1 MQFILF
7 LLYPKLNYM
16 RYFSILLPA
25 LAFLSSCNNN
35 GTSAKKEVKQYTI
48 EQFYKTKNI
57 SGGFFNKDETKIA
70 VNNNQTGIYNVY
82 EINLADTSMKAVTNS
97 AKESLF
103 VNDYVTGTDN
113 IIYSAD
119 QGGNENSH
127 LYLLHP
133 GDSAKDLTPGAK
145 EKTQFSGW
153 NKTHTVLYYTSNKR
167 DPKYFDLYKM
177 DTTTWASNMIYK
189 NDSGYSVDN
198 ISYNEQYILLT
209 KPVTTDAN
217 EMYLYDA
224 SSKQMKKIS
233 TDADAS
239 YASAAFGLNDS
250 SFYYTTNEGK
260 EFTYLMKYNIAS
272 GQKEKV
278 FETNWDVAYM
288 YLSENG
294 KYRVVGINED
304 GRNKVLLF
312 DHATGAAVKFPEITD
327 GDVQGVT
334 ISMSEKNMILT
345 VGSDKSPNNLWLY
358 NFESQKL
365 KQVTN
370 TLNAEINV
378 DDLAKSEVVRFKSF
392 DGVDVPAIYYHP
404 LTASKDKPVPALVWV
419 HGGPGGQ
426 SRVGYSQS
434 AQYFLNHGY
443 AILMVNN
450 RGSSGYGKTFHAMD
464 DRDHGDKDLKDCVY
478 GKRWLAQ
485 QENIDSTRIGIYGGS
500 YGGFMSL
507 AGIIQY
513 PNEFKTGVDLYGV
526 ANWPRTLK
534 NIPPYWESFRKALYR
549 EMGDPYTADS
559 VRLRNISPLFNT
571 EKIKTPLLV
580 LQGTNDP
587 RVLQKESD
595 EIVAGAKKNGTPVE
609 YVLFPDEGHGFI
621 KKENQ
626 MKAAET
632 TLKFLDKYL
641 KNPQKSGLN

>member
-1 MQFILF
+1 
-7 LLYPKLNYM
+7 M
-16 RYFSILLPA
+16 RYFSILISA
-25 LAFLSSCNNN
+25 LAFLSSCKDY

-57 SGGFFNKDETKIA
+57 GGGVFNKDETKIA
-70 VNNNQTGIYNVY
+70 VNNNETGIYNVY
-82 EINLADTSMKAVTNS
+82 EINLADTSMKPVTKS

-103 VNDYVTGTDN
+103 VNDYVAGTDN

-133 GDSAKDLTPGAK
+133 GDSAKDLTPGMK
-145 EKTQFSGW
+145 EKTSFFGW
-153 NKTHTVLYYTSNKR
+153 NKPRTTLYYTSNKR

-177 DTTTWASNMIYK
+177 DTATWTSNMIYK
-189 NDSGYSVDN
+189 NDSGYNVDN
-198 ISYNEQYILLT
+198 ISFNEQYFLLS
-209 KPVTTDAN
+209 KAITTDAN
-217 EMYLYDA
+217 EMYLFNA

-233 TDADAS
+233 TDADAAYS
-239 YASAAFGLNDS
+239 PTGFELNDS
-250 SFYYTTNEGK
+250 SFYFTTNEGK

-294 KYRVVGINED
+294 KYRVIGINED
-304 GRNKVLLF
+304 GRNKVFLF
-312 DHATGAAVKFPEITD
+312 DHATGSPIKFPEIPD
-327 GDVQGVT
+327 GDVQGVN
-334 ISMSEKNMILT
+334 ISNSEKNMILT

-358 NFESQKL
+358 NFETQKL

-370 TLNAEINV
+370 TLNAEINS

-404 LTASKDKPVPALVWV
+404 LAASKDKPVPALVWV

-464 DRDHGDKDLKDCVY
+464 DRDHGDKDLMDCVY
-478 GKRWLAQ
+478 GKRWLAK
-485 QENIDSTRIGIYGGS
+485 QENIDSTKIGIYGGS

-513 PNEFKTGVDLYGV
+513 PNEFKIGVDLYGV

-534 NIPPYWESFRKALYR
+534 SIPPYWESFRKALYR
-549 EMGDPYTADS
+549 EMGDPYTSDS

-609 YVLFPDEGHGFI
+609 YVLFPDEGHGFV

-641 KNPQKSGLN
+641 KNPQKPGLN

>member
-1 MQFILF
+1 
-7 LLYPKLNYM
+7 M
-16 RYFSILLPA
+16 RYFSILISA
-25 LAFLSSCNNN
+25 LAFLSSCKDYV
-35 GTSAKKEVKQYTI
+35 TSAKKEVKQYTI

-57 SGGFFNKDETKIA
+57 GGGVFNKDETKIA
-70 VNNNQTGIYNVY
+70 VNNNETGIYNVY
-82 EINLADTSMKAVTNS
+82 EINLADTSMKPVTKS

-103 VNDYVTGTDN
+103 VNDYVAGTDN

-133 GDSAKDLTPGAK
+133 GDSAKDLTPGMK
-145 EKTQFSGW
+145 EKTSFFGW
-153 NKTHTVLYYTSNKR
+153 NKPRTTLYYTSNKR

-177 DTTTWASNMIYK
+177 DTATWTSNMIYK
-189 NDSGYSVDN
+189 NDSGYNVDN
-198 ISYNEQYILLT
+198 ISFNEQYFLLS
-209 KPVTTDAN
+209 KAITTDAN
-217 EMYLYDA
+217 EMYLFNA

-233 TDADAS
+233 TDADAAYS
-239 YASAAFGLNDS
+239 PTGFELNDS
-250 SFYYTTNEGK
+250 SFYFTTNEGK

-294 KYRVVGINED
+294 KYRVIGINED
-304 GRNKVLLF
+304 GRNKVFLF
-312 DHATGAAVKFPEITD
+312 DHATGSPIKFPEIPD
-327 GDVQGVT
+327 GDVQGVN
-334 ISMSEKNMILT
+334 ISNSEKNMILT

-358 NFESQKL
+358 NFETQKL

-370 TLNAEINV
+370 TLNAEINS

-404 LTASKDKPVPALVWV
+404 LAASKDKPVPALVWV

-464 DRDHGDKDLKDCVY
+464 DRDHGDKDLMDCVY
-478 GKRWLAQ
+478 GKRWLAK
-485 QENIDSTRIGIYGGS
+485 QENIDSTKIGIYGGS

-513 PNEFKTGVDLYGV
+513 PNEFKIGVDLYGV

-534 NIPPYWESFRKALYR
+534 SIPPYWESFRKALYR

-609 YVLFPDEGHGFI
+609 YVLFPDEGHGFV

-626 MKAAET
+626 MKAAEI

-641 KNPQKSGLN
+641 KNPQKPGLN

>member
-1 MQFILF
+1 
-7 LLYPKLNYM
+7 M
-16 RYFSILLPA
+16 RYFSILISA
-25 LAFLSSCNNN
+25 LAFLSSCKDYV
-35 GTSAKKEVKQYTI
+35 TSAKKEVKQYTI

-57 SGGFFNKDETKIA
+57 GGGVFNKDETKIA
-70 VNNNQTGIYNVY
+70 VNNNETGIYNVY
-82 EINLADTSMKAVTNS
+82 EINLADTSMKPVTKS

-103 VNDYVTGTDN
+103 VNDYVAGTDN

-133 GDSAKDLTPGAK
+133 GDSAKDLTPGMK
-145 EKTQFSGW
+145 EKTSFFGW
-153 NKTHTVLYYTSNKR
+153 NKPRKTLYYTSNKR

-177 DTTTWASNMIYK
+177 DTATWTSNMIYK
-189 NDSGYSVDN
+189 NDSGYNVDN
-198 ISYNEQYILLT
+198 ISFNEQYFLLS
-209 KPVTTDAN
+209 KAITTDAN
-217 EMYLYDA
+217 EMYLFNA

-233 TDADAS
+233 TDADAAYS
-239 YASAAFGLNDS
+239 PTGFELNDS
-250 SFYYTTNEGK
+250 SFYFTTNEGK

-294 KYRVVGINED
+294 KYRVIGINED
-304 GRNKVLLF
+304 GRNKVFLF
-312 DHATGAAVKFPEITD
+312 DHATGSPIKFPEIPD
-327 GDVQGVT
+327 GDVQGVN
-334 ISMSEKNMILT
+334 ISNSEKNMILT

-358 NFESQKL
+358 NFETQKL

-370 TLNAEINV
+370 TLNAEINS

-404 LTASKDKPVPALVWV
+404 LAASKDKPVPALVWV

-464 DRDHGDKDLKDCVY
+464 DRDHGDKDLMDCVY
-478 GKRWLAQ
+478 GKRWLAK
-485 QENIDSTRIGIYGGS
+485 QENIDSTKIGIYGGS

-513 PNEFKTGVDLYGV
+513 PNEFKIGVDLYGV

-534 NIPPYWESFRKALYR
+534 SIPPYWESFRKALYR

-609 YVLFPDEGHGFI
+609 YVLFPDEGHGFV

-626 MKAAET
+626 MKAAEI

-641 KNPQKSGLN
+641 KNPQKPGLN

>member
-1 MQFILF
+1 
-7 LLYPKLNYM
+7 M
-16 RYFSILLPA
+16 RYFSILISA
-25 LAFLSSCNNN
+25 LAFLSSCKDYV
-35 GTSAKKEVKQYTI
+35 TSAKKEVKQYTI

-57 SGGFFNKDETKIA
+57 GGGVFNKDETKIA
-70 VNNNQTGIYNVY
+70 VNNNETGIYNVY
-82 EINLADTSMKAVTNS
+82 EINLADTSMKPVTKS

-103 VNDYVTGTDN
+103 VNDYVAGTDN

-133 GDSAKDLTPGAK
+133 GDSAKDLTPGMK
-145 EKTQFSGW
+145 EKTSFFGW
-153 NKTHTVLYYTSNKR
+153 NKPRKTLYYTSNKR

-177 DTTTWASNMIYK
+177 DTATWTSNMIYK
-189 NDSGYSVDN
+189 NDSGYNVDN
-198 ISYNEQYILLT
+198 ISFNEQYFLLS
-209 KPVTTDAN
+209 KAITTDAN
-217 EMYLYDA
+217 EMYLFNA

-233 TDADAS
+233 TDADAAYS
-239 YASAAFGLNDS
+239 PTGFELNDS
-250 SFYYTTNEGK
+250 SFYFTTNEGK

-294 KYRVVGINED
+294 KYRVIGINED
-304 GRNKVLLF
+304 GRNKVFLF
-312 DHATGAAVKFPEITD
+312 DHATGSPIKFPEIPD
-327 GDVQGVT
+327 GDVQGVN
-334 ISMSEKNMILT
+334 ISNSEKNMILT

-358 NFESQKL
+358 NFETQKL

-370 TLNAEINV
+370 TLNAEINS

-404 LTASKDKPVPALVWV
+404 LAASKDKPVPALVWV

-464 DRDHGDKDLKDCVY
+464 DRDHGDKDLMDCVY
-478 GKRWLAQ
+478 GKRWLAK
-485 QENIDSTRIGIYGGS
+485 QENIDSTKIGIYGGS

-513 PNEFKTGVDLYGV
+513 PNEFKIGVDLYGV

-534 NIPPYWESFRKALYR
+534 SIPPYWESFRKALYR

-609 YVLFPDEGHGFI
+609 YVLFPDEGHGFV

-641 KNPQKSGLN
+641 KNPQKPGLN